1 MKKIIVSFLTMVIL
15 APASALATEKKDVDE
30 MLATLLNLQG
40 YLCARV
46 INVVPL
52 DLPKHYEVRCIEY
65 RGGQGTVDYII
76 NLETGRAIKR

>member
-1 MKKIIVSFLTMVIL
+1 MKNLIATFLAMAVL

-46 INVVPL
+46 TSVVPL

-65 RGGQGTVDYII
+65 RGGRGTVDYII

>member
-1 MKKIIVSFLTMVIL
+1 MKKLIVAFLTMVIL
-15 APASALATEKKDVDE
+15 APTSALATDKKDVNE

-40 YLCARV
+40 YLCAKV
-46 INVVPL
+46 INVAPL